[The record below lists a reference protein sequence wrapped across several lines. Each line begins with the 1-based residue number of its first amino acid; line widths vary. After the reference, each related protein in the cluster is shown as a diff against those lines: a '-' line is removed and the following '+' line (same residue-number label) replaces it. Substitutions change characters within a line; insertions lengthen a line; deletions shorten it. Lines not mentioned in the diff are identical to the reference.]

1 MNRSFYARVLTILVV
16 ALAGWMVVWPSLS
29 RIAPRWVTEKIPYR
43 MNLGLDIRGG
53 ARLTYDVQIGAAI
66 ASRRDRV
73 IESLRE
79 VLAIDYGFHSG
90 NGRLTEEA
98 SEQLRR
104 KVQFRASEVDNRE
117 FTAIFRDAA
126 DARRLTAEMLTQRD
140 MRQVSRNG
148 DRIVASLKQEEVEK
162 IERESVEEA
171 VRRIEGRIDALA
183 VRETSITTRGET
195 IVIEIPGS
203 NQQYF
208 DEIRDII
215 RKTARLEFRMC
226 ADSSTVL
233 ERFRGGGE
241 LAGRVPAGI
250 TLESESVTVGQQPD
264 GTNIPGTAMFFRAQG
279 PQGRRDL
286 ERFITSI
293 RAEIPETYDLI
304 LGEDERRARRNQQTE
319 IPADQKHWRTYTVEH
334 VAHVTGDQ
342 IQAAEVNVRQDT
354 NQPYTALTFKTD
366 GARAFAQIT
375 TDNVGR
381 RFAIVLDDLVKSAPV
396 INEPIRGGTASIT
409 MGSGDYRAQMREA
422 NELSVVLRAGALPAP
437 LAEGAVDFI
446 GPTLGQD
453 IIKKSITAAAIAVGL
468 VILFMALW
476 YGPAGWI
483 ANVMVLLNILLQ
495 LAAIAFLG
503 ATITLPGLAGLAL
516 TVGMAVDS
524 NVLINER
531 IKEELRAGKSTRA
544 AVDAGYQ
551 HAFTAIFD
559 GHVTSFISGVVLMQ
573 YGTGPIKGFAVML
586 LIGIVANLFTGVFCT
601 RVVFDWLVRGLKV
614 KSLSLG

>member
-1 MNRSFYARVLTILVV
+1 MNRSFYVRLATILVV
-16 ALAGWMVVWPSLS
+16 ALAGWMVLWPSMGRL
-29 RIAPRWVTEKIPYR
+29 APRWVIDKIPYR

-66 ASRRDRV
+66 ASRRDRT

-79 VLAIDYGFHSG
+79 VLAVDYGFHSG

-126 DARRLTAEMLTQRD
+126 DARRLTAEMLSQRD

-148 DRIVASLKQEEVEK
+148 DRIVAALRQDEAEK

-208 DEIRDII
+208 DEIREII

-226 ADSSTVL
+226 SDSATVL

-241 LAGRVPAGI
+241 LAGRVPAGV
-250 TLESESVTVGQQPD
+250 TVESESVTTGQNPD
-264 GTNIPGTAMFFRAQG
+264 GSNIPGTSLYFRAQG

-286 ERFITSI
+286 ERFVQSI

-304 LGEDERRARRNQQTE
+304 LGEDDRRSRRNQTALTPE
-319 IPADQKHWRTYTVEH
+319 QKHWRTYTLEH

-342 IQAAEVNVRQDT
+342 IQNAEVGVRQDT
-354 NQPYTALTFKTD
+354 NQPYTSLSFKTD

-381 RFAIVLDDLVKSAPV
+381 RFAIVLDDLVQSAPV

-409 MGSGDYRAQMREA
+409 MGSGDNRTQMREA

-453 IIKKSITAAAIAVGL
+453 IIKRSITAAALAVGL
-468 VILFMALW
+468 VILFMAVW

-483 ANVMVLLNILLQ
+483 ANIMVLLNILLQ

-531 IKEELRAGKSTRA
+531 IKEELRTGKSNRA

-601 RVVFDWLVRGLKV
+601 RVLFDWAVRGLKV

>member
-1 MNRSFYARVLTILVV
+1 MNRSFYLRLTTILVV
-16 ALAGWMVVWPSLS
+16 MLAGWMVLWPSFGK
-29 RIAPRWVTEKIPYR
+29 IAPAWVKAKIPYR

-53 ARLTYDVQIGAAI
+53 ARLSYEVQIGAAI
-66 ASRRDRV
+66 AARRDRV
-73 IESLRE
+73 IENIRE
-79 VLAIDYGFHSG
+79 QLATDYGFHSG
-90 NGRLTEEA
+90 TGRLTEEA
-98 SEQLRR
+98 SQRLAG
-104 KVQFRASEVDNRE
+104 KVQMRRNEGDNRE
-117 FTAIFRDAA
+117 FSVIFRNAA
-126 DARRLTAEMLTQRD
+126 DNSRLTNEMLTSRD
-140 MRQVSRNG
+140 MRVVSRQG
-148 DRIVASLKQEEVEK
+148 DRVVAALKQDEVER

-171 VRRIEGRIDALA
+171 VRRIEQRIDALA
-183 VRETSITTRGET
+183 VRETSITARGET

-203 NQQYF
+203 DQRYF
-208 DEIRDII
+208 DEIREII

-226 ADSSTVL
+226 ADSATVL
-233 ERFRGGGE
+233 ERFRGTGE
-241 LAGRVPAGI
+241 LAGRIPAGI
-250 TLESESVTVGQQPD
+250 TLQSESVGVGQGPE
-264 GTNIPGTAMFFRAQG
+264 GNRIEGTALYFRAQG

-286 ERFITSI
+286 ERFVTSI
-293 RAEIPETYDLI
+293 RSEIPDTYDLLI
-304 LGEDERRARRNQQTE
+304 GEDDRRRNQRTE
-319 IPADQKHWRTYTVEH
+319 VPADQKMWRTFTVEH
-334 VAHVTGDQ
+334 VSHVTGDQ
-342 IQAAEVNVRQDT
+342 IQDARVEQRQDT

-381 RFAIVLDDLVKSAPV
+381 RFAIVLDDFVKSAPY

-409 MGSGDYRAQMREA
+409 MGSGDVAAQRREA
-422 NELSVVLRAGALPAP
+422 NDLSVVLRAGALPAP
-437 LAEGAVDFI
+437 LAEGAMDFI

-453 IIKKSITAAAIAVGL
+453 IIKKSITAAAIAIGL
-468 VILFMALW
+468 VMLFMAVW
-476 YGPAGWI
+476 YGPAGWV
-483 ANVMVLLNILLQ
+483 ANGAVLLNIMLQ

-531 IKEELRAGKSTRA
+531 IKEEQRTGKSLRAS
-544 AVDAGYQ
+544 VDAGYQ

-601 RVVFDWLVRGLKV
+601 RVVFDWLVRGLKI
-614 KSLSLG
+614 KNLSFG

>member
-1 MNRSFYARVLTILVV
+1 MNRSFYVRLATMLLV
-16 ALAGWMVVWPSLS
+16 AMAGWVVLWPSFTK
-29 RIAPRWVTEKIPYR
+29 IAPAWIVAKVPYR

-53 ARLTYDVQIGAAI
+53 ARLSYEVQIGAAI
-66 ASRRDRV
+66 AARRDRM
-73 IESLRE
+73 IEGLRDQ
-79 VLAIDYGFHSG
+79 LAIDYGFHSG
-90 NGRLTEEA
+90 NGRLSEEA
-98 SEQLRR
+98 SQRLST
-104 KVQFRASEVDNRE
+104 KLQFRRSEVDNRE
-117 FTAIFRDAA
+117 FTVIFRTAA
-126 DARRLTAEMLTQRD
+126 ENTRLTNEMLSARD
-140 MRQVSRNG
+140 LRVVTRSG
-148 DRIVASLKQEEVEK
+148 DRVVAALKQDEVER

-171 VRRIEGRIDALA
+171 VRRIEQRIDALA

-208 DEIRDII
+208 DEIREII
-215 RKTARLEFRMC
+215 RKTARLEFRIC
-226 ADSSTVL
+226 ADSATVL
-233 ERFRGGGE
+233 ERFRGTGE
-241 LAGRVPAGI
+241 LASRIPAGV
-250 TLESESVTVGQQPD
+250 TLESEQVSVGQRED
-264 GTNIPGTAMFFRAQG
+264 GSNITGTSLFFRAQG
-279 PQGRRDL
+279 TQGRRDL
-286 ERFITSI
+286 ERFLHSI
-293 RAEIPETYDLI
+293 RSEIPDTYDLLI
-304 LGEDERRARRNQQTE
+304 GEDDRRTRRQQNVTLTAE
-319 IPADQKHWRTYTVEH
+319 QKHWRTYTVEH

-342 IQAAEVNVRQDT
+342 IQDARVERRQDT
-354 NQPYTALTFKTD
+354 EQPYTSLQFKTD
-366 GARAFAQIT
+366 GSRAFAQIT

-381 RFAIVLDDLVKSAPV
+381 RFAIVLDDIVKSAPV

-409 MGSGDYRAQMREA
+409 MGTGDFRAQQAEA
-422 NELSVVLRAGALPAP
+422 NELSVILRAGALPAP
-437 LAEGAVDFI
+437 LAEGAMDFI

-453 IIKKSITAAAIAVGL
+453 IIRKSITAAAIAVGL
-468 VILFMALW
+468 VMLFMAIW
-476 YGPAGWI
+476 YGAAGWV
-483 ANVMVLLNILLQ
+483 ANGAVLLNIVLQ

-531 IKEELRAGKSTRA
+531 IKEEMRGGKSLRA

-601 RVVFDWLVRGLKV
+601 RIVFDWLVRGLKV
-614 KSLSLG
+614 KSLTFT

>member
-1 MNRSFYARVLTILVV
+1 MNRSFYVRLATMLLVAMAGWVILWPSFTKIAPAWVVARV
-16 ALAGWMVVWPSLS
+16 
-29 RIAPRWVTEKIPYR
+29 PYR

-53 ARLTYDVQIGAAI
+53 ARLSYEVQIGAAI
-66 ASRRDRV
+66 ASRRDRT
-73 IESLRE
+73 IEGLRE
-79 VLAIDYGFHSG
+79 QLAIDYGFHSG
-90 NGRLTEEA
+90 TGRLTEEA
-98 SEQLRR
+98 SQRLGT
-104 KVQFRASEVDNRE
+104 KLQFRRSEIDNRE
-117 FTAIFRDAA
+117 FSVIFRNAA
-126 DARRLTAEMLTQRD
+126 ENTRLTNEMLTQRD
-140 MRQVSRNG
+140 LRLVSRVG
-148 DRIVASLKQEEVEK
+148 DRVVAALKQEEAER

-171 VRRIEGRIDALA
+171 VRRIEQRIDALA

-226 ADSSTVL
+226 ADSATAL

-250 TLESESVTVGQQPD
+250 TLESEQVSVGQRGD
-264 GTNIPGTAMFFRAQG
+264 GSSISGTALFFRAQG

-286 ERFITSI
+286 ERFIHSI
-293 RAEIPETYDLI
+293 RSEIPETYDLLI
-304 LGEDERRARRNQQTE
+304 GEDDRRTRRQQQVELTAE
-319 IPADQKHWRTYTVEH
+319 QKFWRSYTVEH

-342 IQAAEVNVRQDT
+342 IQAAEVQVRQDT
-354 NQPYTALTFKTD
+354 NQPYTSLTFKTD
-366 GARAFAQIT
+366 GSRAFAQIT

-396 INEPIRGGTASIT
+396 INEPIRNGSASIT
-409 MGSGDYRAQMREA
+409 LGSGDFRNQMREA

-437 LAEGAVDFI
+437 LAEGAMDFI

-453 IIKKSITAAAIAVGL
+453 IIRRSITAAAIAVGL
-468 VILFMALW
+468 VMLFMAVW
-476 YGPAGWI
+476 YGSAGWV
-483 ANVMVLLNILLQ
+483 ANGAVLLNILLQ

-531 IKEELRAGKSTRA
+531 IKEEQRSGKTLRAA
-544 AVDAGYQ
+544 LDAGYQ

-601 RVVFDWLVRGLKV
+601 RIVFDWLVRGLKV
-614 KSLSLG
+614 KSLSFG

>member
-1 MNRSFYARVLTILVV
+1 MNRSLYLRFLTILMV
-16 ALAGWMVVWPSLS
+16 AFAGWLVLWPSFT
-29 RIAPRWVTEKIPYR
+29 RIAPSWVTAKIPYR
-43 MNLGLDIRGG
+43 LNLGLDIRGG
-53 ARLTYDVQIGAAI
+53 ARLSYEVQIGAAI
-66 ASRRDRV
+66 ASRRDRI
-73 IESLRE
+73 IEGLRE
-79 VLAIDYGFHSG
+79 QLAIDYGFHSG
-90 NGRLTEEA
+90 TGRLTEEA
-98 SEQLRR
+98 SQRLST
-104 KVQFRASEVDNRE
+104 KVQFRRSEVDNRE
-117 FTAIFRDAA
+117 FSVVFRTASENS
-126 DARRLTAEMLTQRD
+126 RLTNEMLTQRD
-140 MRQVSRNG
+140 MRLVRREG
-148 DRIVASLKQEEVEK
+148 DRIVAALRQDEAEK

-171 VRRIEGRIDALA
+171 VRRIEQRIDALA

-203 NQQYF
+203 DQAYF

-226 ADSSTVL
+226 ADSSTFL

-241 LAGRVPAGI
+241 LAGRIPAGI
-250 TLESESVTVGQQPD
+250 SLESETVSVGQRPD
-264 GTNIPGTAMFFRAQG
+264 GTNNTATSPYFRAQG

-286 ERFITSI
+286 ERFIGSI
-293 RAEIPETYDLI
+293 RAEIPETYDLLI
-304 LGEDERRARRNQQTE
+304 GEDERRTRRQTGE
-319 IPADQKHWRTYTVEH
+319 VTADQKWWRTYSVEH

-342 IQAAEVNVRQDT
+342 IQSAEVAVRQDT
-354 NQPYTALTFKTD
+354 NQPYAALSFKTD

-375 TDNVGR
+375 SDNVGR

-396 INEPIRGGTASIT
+396 INEAIRNGSASIT
-409 MGSGDYRAQMREA
+409 LGSGDFRSQMREA

-437 LAEGAVDFI
+437 LAEGAMDFI

-453 IIKKSITAAAIAVGL
+453 IIRKSITAAAMAVGL
-468 VILFMALW
+468 VMLFMAVW
-476 YGPAGWI
+476 YGPAGWV
-483 ANVMVLLNILLQ
+483 ANGAVLLNILLQ
-495 LAAIAFLG
+495 ISAIAFLG

-516 TVGMAVDS
+516 TVGMAVDA

-531 IKEELRAGKSTRA
+531 IKEEQRTGKSLRA
-544 AVDAGYQ
+544 AVEAGYQ

-601 RVVFDWLVRGLKV
+601 RVVFDWLIRGLKV
-614 KSLSLG
+614 KSLSFG